1 MTSSNDYV
9 STQLLTTSINI
20 QPDKIQGDINQLIL
34 HTMKQ
39 RYEGV
44 CNKDGY
50 IKKDSIEL
58 VERSIGE
65 IKTIDSQSFVVY
77 NITYRADVL
86 SPAQGVKLDII
97 VDSITKMGVV
107 GFIQLAE
114 DDTIKFNVSTVYPRT
129 STDTLTLYFC
139 FVGFTLHVVFAE
151 FKSYIPTQVSQVGL
165 QSPSVGQ
172 NTLFPC
178 GLSYGQVTADG
189 FTHTLNFS
197 RCASL
202 PLHAMHVPSKI
213 HESVVMQ

>member
-114 DDTIKFNVSTVYPRT
+114 DDTIKESPFIVIVPKEFF
-129 STDTLTLYFC
+129 TDDMFEDVKVNDSLQVEIAAFRVKYRASQIQ
-139 FVGFTLHVVFAE
+139 VVA
-151 FKSYIPTQVSQVGL
+151 K
-165 QSPSVGQ
+165 
-172 NTLFPC
+172 
-178 GLSYGQVTADG
+178 
-189 FTHTLNFS
+189 
-197 RCASL
+197 
-202 PLHAMHVPSKI
+202 PL
-213 HESVVMQ
+213 

>member
-1 MTSSNDYV
+1 MTSSNNYV

-20 QPDKIQGDINQLIL
+20 QPDKIQGDVNQLIL

-86 SPAQGVKLDII
+86 SPAKGVQLDII

-114 DDTIKFNVSTVYPRT
+114 DDTIKESPFIVIVPKEFF
-129 STDTLTLYFC
+129 TDDMFEGVKVNDSLRVEIEAFRVKYRASQIQ
-139 FVGFTLHVVFAE
+139 VVA
-151 FKSYIPTQVSQVGL
+151 K
-165 QSPSVGQ
+165 
-172 NTLFPC
+172 
-178 GLSYGQVTADG
+178 
-189 FTHTLNFS
+189 
-197 RCASL
+197 
-202 PLHAMHVPSKI
+202 PL
-213 HESVVMQ
+213 

>member
-86 SPAQGVKLDII
+86 SPAKGVQLDII

-114 DDTIKFNVSTVYPRT
+114 DDTIKESPFIVIVPKEFF
-129 STDTLTLYFC
+129 TDDMFEGVKVNDSLRVEIEAFRVKYRASQIQ
-139 FVGFTLHVVFAE
+139 VVA
-151 FKSYIPTQVSQVGL
+151 K
-165 QSPSVGQ
+165 
-172 NTLFPC
+172 
-178 GLSYGQVTADG
+178 
-189 FTHTLNFS
+189 
-197 RCASL
+197 
-202 PLHAMHVPSKI
+202 PL
-213 HESVVMQ
+213 

>member
-86 SPAQGVKLDII
+86 SPAKGVKLDII

-114 DDTIKFNVSTVYPRT
+114 DDTIKESPFIVIVPKEFF
-129 STDTLTLYFC
+129 TDDMFEDVKVNDSLQVEIEAFRVKYRASQIQ
-139 FVGFTLHVVFAE
+139 VVA
-151 FKSYIPTQVSQVGL
+151 K
-165 QSPSVGQ
+165 
-172 NTLFPC
+172 
-178 GLSYGQVTADG
+178 
-189 FTHTLNFS
+189 
-197 RCASL
+197 
-202 PLHAMHVPSKI
+202 PL
-213 HESVVMQ
+213 

>member
-86 SPAQGVKLDII
+86 SPAKDVKLDII

-114 DDTIKFNVSTVYPRT
+114 DDTIKESPFIVIVPKEFF
-129 STDTLTLYFC
+129 TDDMFEDVKVNDNLQVEIEAFRVKYRASQIQ
-139 FVGFTLHVVFAE
+139 VVA
-151 FKSYIPTQVSQVGL
+151 K
-165 QSPSVGQ
+165 
-172 NTLFPC
+172 
-178 GLSYGQVTADG
+178 
-189 FTHTLNFS
+189 
-197 RCASL
+197 
-202 PLHAMHVPSKI
+202 PL
-213 HESVVMQ
+213 

>member
-114 DDTIKFNVSTVYPRT
+114 DDTIKESPFIVIVPKEFF
-129 STDTLTLYFC
+129 TDDMFEDVKVNDNLQVEIEAFRVKYRASQIQ
-139 FVGFTLHVVFAE
+139 VVA
-151 FKSYIPTQVSQVGL
+151 K
-165 QSPSVGQ
+165 
-172 NTLFPC
+172 
-178 GLSYGQVTADG
+178 
-189 FTHTLNFS
+189 
-197 RCASL
+197 
-202 PLHAMHVPSKI
+202 PL
-213 HESVVMQ
+213 